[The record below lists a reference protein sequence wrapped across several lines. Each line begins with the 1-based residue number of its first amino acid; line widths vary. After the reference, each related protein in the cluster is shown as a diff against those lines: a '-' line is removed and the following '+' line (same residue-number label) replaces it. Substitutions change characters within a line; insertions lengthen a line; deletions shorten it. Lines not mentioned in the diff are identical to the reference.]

1 MLIGGA
7 GIDKLYGGL
16 NGATT
21 NGSDGN
27 ILIGDSTAYDA
38 SEAALWTVSQEWN
51 APLDYTTRITEL
63 RNGASNSLGVAL
75 SSSTIAND
83 KAVDQLFAAAGSD
96 WFWNV
101 SGQDKVTGRGAGIQ
115 LN

>member
-1 MLIGGA
+1 VLIGGA
-7 GIDKLYGGL
+7 GIDKVYGGL

-21 NGSDGN
+21 NTSDGN
-27 ILIGDSTAYDA
+27 ILIGDATAYDTN
-38 SEAALWTVSQEWN
+38 EAALWAISQEWN

-63 RNGASNSLGVAL
+63 RNGASNSLDAAL

-83 KAVDQLFAAAGSD
+83 KAIDQLFAAAGSD

-101 SGQDKVTGRGAGIQ
+101 SGQDKVTGRGTDIQ